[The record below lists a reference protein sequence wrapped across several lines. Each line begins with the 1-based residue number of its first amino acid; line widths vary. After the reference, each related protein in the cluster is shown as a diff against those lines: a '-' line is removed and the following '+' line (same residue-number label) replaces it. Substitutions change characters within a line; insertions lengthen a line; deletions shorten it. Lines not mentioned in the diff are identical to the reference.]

1 MSINKKI
8 LIFIILS
15 VGLLPTDIFLYA
27 QENPQISIA
36 KGLLNTNKID
46 SLKIKLNKIF
56 KDTIH
61 YSDSEKAKVYFIYA
75 GSLEKQNK
83 EEVAIKYYLKAEDIF
98 RALKDEEMIADI
110 QFAKF
115 SLLKSQKD
123 LDKRVRTE
131 SEQELYI
138 KQLDSYLKQYYLYAL
153 KSNDKKRLI
162 KAYMSFAVLNFNPEN
177 YKKALKNFDKAITI
191 CKEINDT
198 LSLAKNNNNK
208 GLIISF
214 FYKNQ
219 DSARIFYKKSLKFYE
234 LLKDEKKLFDTK
246 SNIGLSYAKEKK
258 YKEALKWL
266 HQADSIPKTNLQNNS
281 LTNLYFLMN
290 GSYKNLN
297 DYKNAYI
304 YLNKFLDYKNKVD
317 LKEQN
322 IAISD
327 IETKYRAAQ
336 KEKENI
342 KLKAE
347 RENQKI
353 ILLGILGV
361 FIAFLLVGFLM
372 YTNLQRKRELA
383 EKEKELGYQKV
394 VSLVKEQEL
403 KSIDAMIEGQEK
415 ERKRIAEDLH
425 DNLGSKLAVLK
436 LQFDGFIDKADAKND
451 IEQVALLTK
460 TGSLLDETY
469 NAVRSMSHVESA
481 GVMVKQGL
489 VESVKLLAENIS
501 MANKTEIQV
510 IDFGLETHI
519 NHTIEIGVFRVI
531 QELVTNIVKHS
542 NANKATI
549 DITLFDDVLGV
560 IVADDGIGFNANG
573 KVNFNGIGLGT
584 VKDRVER
591 LKGHLTVD
599 SKQGKGTT
607 IIIEVPVINRL

>member
-1 MSINKKI
+1 MNIGKKI

-27 QENPQISIA
+27 QENNQISIA
-36 KGLLNTNKID
+36 KKLLSANKID
-46 SLKIKLNKIF
+46 SLKIKLNEIF

-61 YSDSEKAKVYFIYA
+61 YNDSQKANVYFIFA

-83 EEVAIKYYLKAEDIF
+83 EDVALIYYLKAEEISRDI
-98 RALKDEEMIADI
+98 KNEEMIADI

-115 SLLKSQKD
+115 SLLKSQKN
-123 LDKRVRTE
+123 LDKITK
-131 SEQELYI
+131 SELELYI
-138 KQLDSYLKQYYLYAL
+138 KQLESYLRQYYQYAL
-153 KSNDKKRLI
+153 EENDKKRLI
-162 KAYMSFAVLNFNPEN
+162 KAYMSYGVLNFTDVN
-177 YKKALKNFDKAITI
+177 YKKALENFDKAITV

-208 GLIISF
+208 GLIISL
-214 FYKNQ
+214 YYNNQ
-219 DSARIFYKKSLKFYE
+219 DSARIFYKKALKFYE
-234 LLKDEKKLFDTK
+234 LLDDKEKIFDAK
-246 SNIGLSYAKEKK
+246 SNIGLSFANEKK
-258 YKEALKWL
+258 YKEALSWL
-266 HQADSIPKTNLQNNS
+266 HQADAILKINMQNNS
-281 LTNLYFLMN
+281 LTNLYALMYD
-290 GSYKNLN
+290 SYKNLK
-297 DYKNAYI
+297 DYKNANA
-304 YLNKFLDYKNKVD
+304 YLEKFLEYKNKID
-317 LKEQN
+317 LIEQN
-322 IAISD
+322 IAMLSI
-327 IETKYRAAQ
+327 TAKYEALK

-342 KLKAE
+342 QLKAE
-347 RENQKI
+347 KKNQKI
-353 ILLGILGV
+353 ILLGVLGT
-361 FIAFLLVGFLM
+361 FIAFLIVGILM
-372 YTNLQRKRELA
+372 YKNLQRKRELA

-451 IEQVALLTK
+451 IKQVALLTK
-460 TGSLLDETY
+460 TGNLLDETY

-584 VKDRVER
+584 VKNRVER
-591 LKGHLTVD
+591 LNGHLTVD